1 MRGRE
6 NQDPV
11 LGSINFGLEHPI
23 PMISRNRLA
32 SDPDSL
38 GIITNPGDEGIGL
51 SEEQLHQL
59 EDMYETTGEAIN
71 PLSRLIRAPSEGLL
85 IIYPVSRFSGH
96 ERQPRQSRRRMFEN
110 PNDPLQKD
118 VICYAISFPK
128 SDRAQVVLGEYV
140 IGTVDWRAL

>member
-59 EDMYETTGEAIN
+59 EDMHETTGEAIN
-71 PLSRLIRAPSEGLL
+71 PLSRLIRSPS
-85 IIYPVSRFSGH
+85 
-96 ERQPRQSRRRMFEN
+96 
-110 PNDPLQKD
+110 
-118 VICYAISFPK
+118 
-128 SDRAQVVLGEYV
+128 
-140 IGTVDWRAL
+140 